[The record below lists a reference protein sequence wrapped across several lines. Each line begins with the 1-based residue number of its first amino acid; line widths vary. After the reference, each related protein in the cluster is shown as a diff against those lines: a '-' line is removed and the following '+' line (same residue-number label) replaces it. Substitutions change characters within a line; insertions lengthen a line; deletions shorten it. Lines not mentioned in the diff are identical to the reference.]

1 MKKSSVEI
9 LANLKNI
16 IILDCDREALYKK
29 VYNVVLLR
37 MNKS

>member
-29 VYNVVLLR
+29 VDNAVLLR